1 MNSRSY
7 VHTQGK
13 VVFPVYRAAAAAI
26 QVLFYGFYLAKFFV
40 QKKQQ
45 IRTNQMGRGNKPKK
59 VLLVER
65 IMSVATVLALL
76 VSVGSIFLAG
86 NQPLPLLAAAGFLCG
101 IAAVGIFAAAT
112 LTMKTSWRVG
122 IPEEKTALITEG
134 IYSVSRNPAFVGFDL
149 LYLSSCLLFPSLPM
163 VLCAVFAAGML
174 HWQILQE
181 EEYLLGVFGT
191 AYAGYMR
198 RVCRYLGRR
207 G

>member
-1 MNSRSY
+1 M
-7 VHTQGK
+7 
-13 VVFPVYRAAAAAI
+13 YRAAAAAI
-26 QVLFYGFYLAKFFV
+26 QVLFYGFYLAKFFA

-45 IRTNQMGRGNKPKK
+45 IRTNQMGRGNKPRK

-65 IMSVATVLALL
+65 IMSVATVLALAA
-76 VSVGSIFLAG
+76 SVGSIFLAG
-86 NQPLPLLAAAGFLCG
+86 KQPLPLLSAAGFVCG
-101 IAAVGIFAAAT
+101 IAAVSIFAAAT

-122 IPEEKTALITEG
+122 IPEEKTALITGG

-163 VLCAVFAAGML
+163 VLCALFAAGML

-181 EEYLLGVFGT
+181 EKYLLGVFGT
-191 AYAGYMR
+191 EYKAYMQKVR
-198 RVCRYLGRR
+198 RYLGRR